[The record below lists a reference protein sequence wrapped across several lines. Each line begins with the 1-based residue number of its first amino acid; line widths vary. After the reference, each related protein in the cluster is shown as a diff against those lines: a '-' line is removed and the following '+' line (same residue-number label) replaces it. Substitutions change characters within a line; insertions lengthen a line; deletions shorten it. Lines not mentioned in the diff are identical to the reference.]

1 MKSKGQDEKMAK
13 TNLCERTDQE
23 IYRSSAIQIQGFD
36 FLIAGDDCTVR
47 EHWVRDR

>member
-1 MKSKGQDEKMAK
+1 MQNCDNTVKSKGQDEKMAK

-36 FLIAGDDCTVR
+36 EF
-47 EHWVRDR
+47 